1 MKNLTWS
8 GILVFA
14 AVVIVGIYIVLTT
27 LPPYR
32 LVQPDGS
39 EALRGRH
46 APRLEANEC
55 IRSAVQLL
63 QKVTPITSGKAGGFE
78 ISMEFGKMEGTV
90 SRHGP
95 SGDWPRALD
104 VRRFLRRGAKGV
116 PTGEDSGELF
126 NAVIVDTFGMGGSQ
140 RMFITTQTGRGGHVP
155 DEVAESFMRCMLKRG
170 YVVQKMDLDWT
181 SWQQWLSFSTAQ

>member
-8 GILVFA
+8 GVLVFV
-14 AVVIVGIYIVLTT
+14 AVAIFGIYIALTT
-27 LPPYR
+27 LPPYQ
-32 LVQPDGS
+32 LVQPDGR
-39 EALRGRH
+39 EAQRGRA

-116 PTGEDSGELF
+116 PSGEDSGELL

-140 RMFITTQTGRGGHVP
+140 RMFITTHTGRGGHFP

-170 YVVQKMDLDWT
+170 YTVQKMELDWT
-181 SWQQWLSFSTAQ
+181 SWRQWLSFSTAE

>member
-1 MKNLTWS
+1 MKNPTWS
-8 GILVFA
+8 GVLVFA

-32 LVQPDGS
+32 LVQPDGR
-39 EALRGRH
+39 EAQRGRG
-46 APRLEANEC
+46 APRLDANEC

-78 ISMEFGKMEGTV
+78 ITMEFGKLEGTV

-95 SGDWPRALD
+95 SGDWPAALD

-116 PTGEDSGELF
+116 PSGEDSGELF
-126 NAVIVDTFGMGGSQ
+126 NAVIVDTFGLGGSQ
-140 RMFITTQTGRGGHVP
+140 RMFITTHTGRGGHFP
-155 DEVAESFMRCMLKRG
+155 DELAESFMGCMLKHG
-170 YVVQKMDLDWT
+170 YTVQKMHLDWT
-181 SWQQWLSFSTAQ
+181 SWRQWLSFSTAE